1 MSTMIRPPLRT
12 RPQPALRTQR
22 GIALLEALL
31 AIVILGIG
39 LLGAVGMQARAV
51 SALSD
56 AGQRAEATLAAD
68 RLAGIM
74 HADGASPFNY
84 VTAPGAAPSTSLSP
98 WHAETRAAIPGAT
111 IGVAV
116 EAAGGNGNRVD
127 VSIAWTRKAGDR
139 ANTHRVS
146 FYMAPR

>member
-1 MSTMIRPPLRT
+1 MSSMIRT
-12 RPQPALRTQR
+12 IRPMIPRQR

-56 AGQRAEATLAAD
+56 AGQRAEATLAAN
-68 RLAGIM
+68 RLVGIM
-74 HADGASPFNY
+74 NADNVSAFDY
-84 VTAPGAAPSTSLSP
+84 ATAAGAAPSARLSP
-98 WHAETRAAIPGAT
+98 WHAETLAAIPAAT

-116 EAAGGNGNRVD
+116 APAGGNGSRVD
-127 VSIAWTRKAGDR
+127 VSIAWTRKAGDP

-146 FYMAPR
+146 FYLAPRS